1 MTTFVSPYTATV
13 TTTTPDGMAVCSFVD
28 GKNLPVPDGTVLTT
42 GTYPGQPGTLQI
54 RFVEANG
61 LQLVG
66 AVANTVGTDPA
77 LGASN
82 MLSATRVASQRG
94 GYVDTVTL
102 PWAPDS
108 YTTRGVVLMFAQ
120 VDASGM
126 MVNMLP
132 TSDPQV
138 RNEVLQ

>member
-1 MTTFVSPYTATV
+1 M
-13 TTTTPDGMAVCSFVD
+13 
-28 GKNLPVPDGTVLTT
+28 
-42 GTYPGQPGTLQI
+42 QI

-66 AVANTVGTDPA
+66 AVANTVGADPA
-77 LGASN
+77 LGAAN
-82 MLSATRVASQRG
+82 MLAATRAPSSRG

-102 PWAPDS
+102 PWPQDT

-126 MVNMLP
+126 MVNMFP

-138 RNEVLQ
+138 RNDQM